1 MRAGVAL
8 GTNLGDRF
16 SNFRMT
22 RKKIEALEK
31 VSRPFLAS
39 AIYETE
45 PVGCEPG
52 APKFLN
58 AVIEFEYAGSAQE
71 LLGQLRAIERSMG
84 RPAEHKK
91 NSSRPIDLDL
101 LYFGPA
107 EIEMPCLSLPHPRI
121 TERQFVLRPLADI
134 RPDLILPHQT
144 EPIQALLSRLPDSPA
159 VVRLETEW

>member
-16 SNFRMT
+16 SNFCKA
-22 RKKIEALEK
+22 RKEIEALDK
-31 VSRPFLAS
+31 VSGPFLAS

-58 AVIEFEYAGSAQE
+58 AVIEFEHAGSAQE
-71 LLGQLRAIERSMG
+71 LLGQLGAIERSMG

-107 EIEMPCLSLPHPRI
+107 EIEMPGLRLPHPRI

-134 RPDLILPHQT
+134 RPDLILPNQT
-144 EPIQALLSRLPDSPA
+144 EPIQTLLARVPNSPA
-159 VVRLETEW
+159 VVRLEVEW

>member
-1 MRAGVAL
+1 MRAGIAL
-8 GTNLGDRF
+8 GTNLGDRL
-16 SNFRMT
+16 SNFRQART
-22 RKKIEALEK
+22 EIEALNK
-31 VSRPFLAS
+31 VSGPFLAS

-45 PVGCEPG
+45 PVGCEAG

-58 AVIEFEYAGSAQE
+58 AAIEFEYAGSAQE
-71 LLGQLRAIERSMG
+71 LLGQLGAIERSLG

-101 LYFGPA
+101 LYFGRA
-107 EIEMPCLSLPHPRI
+107 EIEMSGLRLPHPRI

-134 RPDLILPHQT
+134 RPDLILPNQT
-144 EPIQALLSRLPDSPA
+144 EPIQALLARLPDSPA

>member
-16 SNFRMT
+16 SNFRRA
-22 RKKIEALEK
+22 RKEIGALDK
-31 VSRPFLAS
+31 VTGPFLAS

-71 LLGQLRAIERSMG
+71 LLGQLREIERAMG
-84 RPAEHKK
+84 RPAAHEK
-91 NSSRPIDLDL
+91 NVSRPIDLDL

-107 EIEMPCLSLPHPRI
+107 EIEMPGLRLPHPRLS
-121 TERQFVLRPLADI
+121 ERQFVLRPLADI
-134 RPDLILPHQT
+134 RPDLILPNQT
-144 EPIQALLSRLPDSPA
+144 EPIQVLLARLTDSPA

>member
-1 MRAGVAL
+1 MRAGIAL
-8 GTNLGDRF
+8 GTNLGDRL
-16 SNFRMT
+16 SNFRQART
-22 RKKIEALEK
+22 EIEALNK
-31 VSRPFLAS
+31 VSGPFLAS

-71 LLGQLRAIERSMG
+71 LLGQLAAIERSLG

-101 LYFGPA
+101 LYFGRA
-107 EIEMPCLSLPHPRI
+107 EIEMSGLRLPHPGI

-134 RPDLILPHQT
+134 RPDLILPNQT
-144 EPIQALLSRLPDSPA
+144 EPIRALLARLPDSPA